1 MRKTAI
7 IIFLLLLFPF
17 SISADECSNADK
29 ERLQKLANN
38 ITYIIENYTNNNGEE
53 KLRLVFSG
61 VSNELTLYNSTN
73 NKYYFYIKID
83 DSYFG
88 DVDINNVSSGTKKF
102 KIYGASSCSNTTL
115 RNITINVSPRN
126 PYFNDPLCDNIKE
139 YSLCQKFTNANVDYE
154 TFKVKTQDYID
165 SKKKNE
171 NVPNDNNYDDSYW
184 KFFEFYQKYYFVMVI
199 ITFGLFSL
207 LLFLW
212 IRQNRKRR
220 L

>member
-61 VSNELTLYNSTN
+61 VSNELTLYNSAN

-207 LLFLW
+207 LLLW